1 MNTDR
6 PSRVQTVLGDISAVA
21 VIVLLGVLPFP
32 DNVFHPEGWLLIP
45 ALIPAVALVFRRRA
59 PLVVLGIAVLCDLVL
74 AFGGIVGAS
83 TLMAIAIAAFA
94 VVDRLPRVLAVAIVA
109 GTIGIVFVANT
120 LVLGGEPVDS
130 RAMQFLAFIV
140 VGAALGAATR
150 SRREY
155 TIVMSERVERAE
167 RSREEE
173 ARRRVAEER
182 VNIAR
187 DLHDLV
193 AHQISVI
200 SLNAGV
206 ASAAVETKPE
216 RAREAL
222 STIRAA
228 SRTVL
233 ADIGALLAVLRADDP
248 EDLRTLRPQPGLAE
262 RAALFDQ
269 FRTNGLTIAVA
280 GDEELPLLTP
290 AADHAAHFVLLE
302 GLTNALKHGNG
313 ARAAVGF
320 AHTAHGLLITIRNP
334 VSGDAA
340 PTTSGH
346 GLRGLGERVPAAGG
360 HIDTLQTAHEFL
372 LRAELPL
379 PTEGDQ

>member
-1 MNTDR
+1 M
-6 PSRVQTVLGDISAVA
+6 LGDVSAVA

-32 DNVFHPEGWLLIP
+32 DDVFHPEGWLLIP
-45 ALIPAVALVFRRRA
+45 ALIPAGALLFRRRA
-59 PLVVLGIAVLCDLVL
+59 PLVVLGIALLCDLVL

-83 TLMAIAIAAFA
+83 ALMAIAIAAFA
-94 VVDRLPRVLAVAIVA
+94 VVDRIPRLLAVVSVA
-109 GTIGIVFVANT
+109 GTIIAVFIANT

-182 VNIAR
+182 VSIAR

-222 STIRAA
+222 STIRSA

-233 ADIGALLAVLRADDP
+233 TDIGALLAVLRADDP
-248 EDLRTLRPQPGLAE
+248 DDLRTLRPQPGLAE
-262 RAALFDQ
+262 RAGLFDR
-269 FRTNGLTIAVA
+269 FRTNGLTVAVT
-280 GDEELPLLTP
+280 GDGELPSLTP
-290 AADHAAHFVLLE
+290 AVDHAAHFVLLE
-302 GLTNALKHGNG
+302 GLTNALKHGHG
-313 ARAAVGF
+313 ARADVSF
-320 AHTAHGLLITIRNP
+320 TRTTCGLQITITNP
-334 VSGDAA
+334 IAGDAA
-340 PTTSGH
+340 PTRSGH
-346 GLRGLGERVPAAGG
+346 GLRGLGERVSAAGG
-360 HIDTLQTAHEFL
+360 HIDTHRSAREFV

-379 PTEGDQ
+379 PAEGDR